1 MWSSTVTTTK
11 EVKGDIDMESYVERN
26 YTMSMDYWEDE
37 SLNGALKDFVNRMFQ
52 EDFIQV
58 QTLYDKE
65 TGRLFRRLSVSVN
78 KKEDK

>member
-1 MWSSTVTTTK
+1 
-11 EVKGDIDMESYVERN
+11 MESYVERN

-37 SLNGALKDFVNRMFQ
+37 SLNDALKDFGDRMFQ
-52 EDFIQV
+52 EDFIKV